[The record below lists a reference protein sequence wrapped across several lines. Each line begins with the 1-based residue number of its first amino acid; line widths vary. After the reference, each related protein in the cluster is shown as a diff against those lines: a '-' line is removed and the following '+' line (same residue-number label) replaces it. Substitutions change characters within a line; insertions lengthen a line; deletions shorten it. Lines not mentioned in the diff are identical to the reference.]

1 MKNPKRHMKK
11 NLMKGWRFGTD
22 QTAKQEIAEIR
33 KAQALGLEEDY
44 MRWQDWS
51 RRVEAERRRRSEQAD
66 SPRTRHR
73 HTPREVRCITC
84 AEKREDSEGLPSIAQ
99 MGAGAQA

>member
-11 NLMKGWRFGTD
+11 NLMKGWRFGVG

-33 KAQALGLEEDY
+33 KAQHYGLEEDY

-51 RRVEAERRRRSEQAD
+51 RRVEAERRRRSEQGISFD
-66 SPRTRHR
+66 RDRT
-73 HTPREVRCITC
+73 
-84 AEKREDSEGLPSIAQ
+84 
-99 MGAGAQA
+99 

>member
-1 MKNPKRHMKK
+1 MTKRHYMRK
-11 NLMKGWRFGTD
+11 NAPKGWRFGID

-33 KAQALGLEEDY
+33 KAQALGLGEEY

-66 SPRTRHR
+66 RIPFS
-73 HTPREVRCITC
+73 
-84 AEKREDSEGLPSIAQ
+84 
-99 MGAGAQA
+99 